1 MADESRSP
9 HPAGSG
15 DEALGLIA
23 GSAVFIVQVC
33 ALVPGLLPFV
43 GLLGVVILVLMLPVI
58 AVGLLGAVLVLP
70 VIGIWR
76 LFVRCRARE

>member
-1 MADESRSP
+1 MPDESRSP

-15 DEALGLIA
+15 DGTLGLIA
-23 GSAVFIVQVC
+23 GSAVFLIQVC

-58 AVGLLGAVLVLP
+58 AVGLLAAVLVLP

-76 LFVRCRARE
+76 LFVRSRARG